1 MESRVRYADGEPA
14 KIVAISTAL
23 HDGHPVV
30 AVGTLGV
37 VTRHTLTGSYSERQE
52 TTRPWDLVLD
62 EGGVADI
69 KLQKQVGHL
78 QDLLRSER
86 KYHAV
91 KKEELERITAN
102 AVHVSNDLRAKLA
115 DEAHKV
121 DEYRGK
127 FAEVT
132 NALQNEKN
140 HSAFL
145 KIEIG
150 GLKAQ
155 ITQTVKELDEDPEKC
170 IDTGAL
176 IKELRQNLFDQ
187 KTQTIAAN
195 GTIADLQKEY
205 QIMQTALTH
214 RDAEQAKLTE
224 AASFDKA
231 TNEHIRK
238 VLQLERDKRVDIQ
251 KELVKVKE
259 TNTILA
265 SEVVALEKQLSE
277 ADTRSKNQREAYEK
291 LVNELRF
298 DIAKAEV
305 WRVKLQHEIEDF
317 QKVLMEVRSENTLLE
332 EKLNSF
338 APPNPA
344 NHFDTSAFFGY
355 VFKAAKEVSEQN
367 DRTEH

>member
-1 MESRVRYADGEPA
+1 MNTPQQNTASVQLTMESRVRYADGEPA

-62 EGGVADI
+62 EGVADI

-86 KYHAV
+86 KYWAV
-91 KKEELERITAN
+91 KKEELIRIIAD
-102 AVHVSNDLRAKLA
+102 AAHVSNDMRSKLADAAHVSNDMRSKLA

-127 FAEVT
+127 FAGAVNELT
-132 NALQNEKN
+132 N
-140 HSAFL
+140 
-145 KIEIG
+145 
-150 GLKAQ
+150 
-155 ITQTVKELDEDPEKC
+155 
-170 IDTGAL
+170 
-176 IKELRQNLFDQ
+176 LR
-187 KTQTIAAN
+187 
-195 GTIADLQKEY
+195 
-205 QIMQTALTH
+205 
-214 RDAEQAKLTE
+214 
-224 AASFDKA
+224 
-231 TNEHIRK
+231 
-238 VLQLERDKRVDIQ
+238 
-251 KELVKVKE
+251 
-259 TNTILA
+259 
-265 SEVVALEKQLSE
+265 
-277 ADTRSKNQREAYEK
+277 NQREAYEK

-305 WRVKLQHEIEDF
+305 RRVKLQEE
-317 QKVLMEVRSENTLLE
+317 LMEVRSENTLLE

-338 APPNPA
+338 APNPDE
-344 NHFDTSAFFGY
+344 NHPVISTFFGY
-355 VFKAAKEVSEQN
+355 VFEAAKEVSEQN